1 MISRSRRCTRS
12 SAGMALAPCDAS
24 TMSFGLA
31 RAFGV
36 LFARPCE
43 TCVQADWMAS
53 VGLRAARCKSAVGA
67 VWGSLSAKIVWR
79 VDPGGGGGDG
89 PPPSPASGLADLRA
103 AKTASHP
110 LGPLTL
116 CRRGM
121 SARRGSWKAKSTRR
135 AKAGH
140 ASVAR
145 IVDRNSSQSTDATT
159 FRASLQVSV
168 SEGAAIA
175 LHGWERGGSGK
186 VEKAR
191 TRREHDST
199 RLWAREMAQRWVV
212 GEYNLVWAL
221 LRAAGRCLAGDAG
234 ELWNV
239 REPEAGRVGLG
250 EIDVVAPAAL
260 EVEARAIRFRKIPV
274 VEYDWEGDHEGPL
287 AVPGSAMVFIA
298 KKGSPVLK
306 EIRAAAKARNGS
318 DAGVARKVFSPFRER
333 RPMAL

>member
-1 MISRSRRCTRS
+1 
-12 SAGMALAPCDAS
+12 
-24 TMSFGLA
+24 
-31 RAFGV
+31 
-36 LFARPCE
+36 
-43 TCVQADWMAS
+43 
-53 VGLRAARCKSAVGA
+53 
-67 VWGSLSAKIVWR
+67 
-79 VDPGGGGGDG
+79 
-89 PPPSPASGLADLRA
+89 
-103 AKTASHP
+103 
-110 LGPLTL
+110 
-116 CRRGM
+116 
-121 SARRGSWKAKSTRR
+121 
-135 AKAGH
+135 
-140 ASVAR
+140 
-145 IVDRNSSQSTDATT
+145 
-159 FRASLQVSV
+159 
-168 SEGAAIA
+168 GAAIA

-333 RPMAL
+333 RPMALADAVELLKRQPVFASIQYGGLTLATSLFVDEGLHACVVPLPYNGGRLAKEGFTLVEHVKD